1 MYTEPGEAAAT
12 ARTCEDVA
20 AASASTQEKRV
31 DARPASAWGAT
42 RRRPHRRGLG
52 AARGGAGAACGA
64 SAGAARRRRR
74 GRAERARERWPG
86 ALELKGRPQ
95 AGRALR
101 AEHLHEDPAGEGEGE
116 EKVLLWRCVTVC
128 S

>member
-1 MYTEPGEAAAT
+1 MLLGRGAAA
-12 ARTCEDVA
+12 EP
-20 AASASTQEKRV
+20 S
-31 DARPASAWGAT
+31 
-42 RRRPHRRGLG
+42 GL
-52 AARGGAGAACGA
+52 
-64 SAGAARRRRR
+64 
-74 GRAERARERWPG
+74 RERWPV
-86 ALELKGRPQ
+86 ALKLKGRPQ